1 MCSVAVELSVRS
13 NPDSQEASRDD
24 SVDDTLLESPLS
36 GAPDMQ
42 VEQLDALMS
51 AVHRLEAS
59 ETRLLRRTRT
69 LSEHLLAA
77 ERRNAG
83 LLPAEEEIR
92 RLRDDVARLSAEQT
106 RLTIDVARLNAER
119 AGLDAA
125 LRERDAIISGML
137 GSQSWALTA
146 PLRALV
152 SRLPWRRGR

>member
-1 MCSVAVELSVRS
+1 
-13 NPDSQEASRDD
+13 
-24 SVDDTLLESPLS
+24 
-36 GAPDMQ
+36 MQ

-51 AVHRLEAS
+51 AVHRLEAT

-92 RLRDDVARLSAEQT
+92 RLRDEVARLSAELAAEQA
-106 RLTIDVARLNAER
+106 RLTADVARLNAER
-119 AGLDAA
+119 AGLAA
-125 LRERDAIISGML
+125 TLHERDAMIAGIL

-152 SRLPWRRGR
+152 SRLPWRRRR